1 MNYLIQ
7 PSLAA
12 FDGAAFMALCI
23 PLLALMIPIVA
34 LLIRHQQT
42 MAQII
47 HGQGADKPQLD
58 SEIDSLR
65 RELQQL
71 RQHLGQH
78 EAALEKL
85 GALSTRETSP
95 PSVNA
100 NLQDRL
106 RS

>member
-12 FDGAAFMALCI
+12 LDGTAFMALSI

-47 HGQGADKPQLD
+47 HGQDANPKVG
-58 SEIDSLR
+58 SEVDSLR
-65 RELQQL
+65 REMQQVRFQL
-71 RQHLGQH
+71 EQH
-78 EAALEKL
+78 EVALEKM
-85 GALSTRETSP
+85 GALSTRETIP
-95 PSVNA
+95 RNVNV